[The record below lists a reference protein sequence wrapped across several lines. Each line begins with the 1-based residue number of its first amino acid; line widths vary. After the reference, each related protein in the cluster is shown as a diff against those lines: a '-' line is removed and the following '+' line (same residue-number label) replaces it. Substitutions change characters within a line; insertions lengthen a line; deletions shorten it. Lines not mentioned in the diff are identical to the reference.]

1 MDGLG
6 HWRPLQKTLGGM
18 ERIHARLEWVEMRLE
33 GEEAEA
39 VENSFV
45 LFGFEWDPE
54 MSQWLEGSRRDCFKS
69 DKGVRVWH

>member
-1 MDGLG
+1 
-6 HWRPLQKTLGGM
+6 
-18 ERIHARLEWVEMRLE
+18 MRLE